1 MSVLSDVPKGSP
13 VVRTLTRDHAKP
25 LGRKIKDRDLP
36 HVERQMPVPA
46 ATDSSTAIDKVG
58 EFLEFDFRKMSD
70 WLRAGMKGAV
80 VLALAGGLAGGAY
93 GLLSKRLYTVG
104 TDILINPSNLQVVAN
119 DLYAAPNPGDNQVL
133 AVRSKLRVLTS
144 RNVLLHVVDE
154 LGLTRDREFNDPSPG
169 LLSSLIGS
177 RSGAAAPD
185 PRLAVLD
192 VLGKR
197 IVATAD
203 ETSFVATLS
212 VSAETVDKAIRIS
225 QSVVTGF
232 QDELA
237 KAESDG
243 AARAARAIDDR
254 LDQLKQEVQVAEAK
268 VEAYRRTHNLASSQG
283 QLVSS
288 QSMTQVNSEMIT
300 AQSRV
305 IAAQAAYDA
314 VLAAGSN
321 ATTQDSV
328 ASASLA
334 ALRTRASG
342 LQQELDG
349 LSMTYGPRYP
359 RLAQLRAE
367 LDAANGQIK
376 TELSR
381 ILAKARSNLDE
392 AKASFKALDTRMK
405 DMTGT
410 VFTDNEVQVAL
421 RELERDA
428 ASKTAVYESFLARAH
443 QIAEREQIDT
453 TNVRVISTAVPPQS
467 RSWPPRTS
475 LLIVAG
481 VVLGL
486 AAGLFLALARGMLRE
501 LRDPQPAAAE
511 QRA

>member
-1 MSVLSDVPKGSP
+1 MSMFSDVPKGSP
-13 VVRTLTRDHAKP
+13 VVRTFARDRAKP
-25 LGRKIKDRDLP
+25 LGRKIKARDVP
-36 HVERQMPVPA
+36 HVERQKPVLV
-46 ATDSSTAIDKVG
+46 ATGASTAVDKVG
-58 EFLEFDFRKMSD
+58 EFLEFDFRRVSE
-70 WLRAGMKGAV
+70 WLRAGMKGAI
-80 VLALAGGLAGGAY
+80 VLALLGGLAGGAY

-119 DLYAAPNPGDNQVL
+119 DLYAAPSQGDNQVL

-154 LGLTRDREFNDPSPG
+154 LDLTRDSEFNDPSPG
-169 LLSSLIGS
+169 LFSFLSG
-177 RSGAAAPD
+177 SGAAASD
-185 PRLAVLD
+185 PRTAVLE
-192 VLGKR
+192 VLSKR
-197 IVATAD
+197 IETKAD
-203 ETSFVATLS
+203 ETSFVASLS

-225 QSVVTGF
+225 QAVVTGF

-243 AARAARAIDDR
+243 ASRAARAIDDR
-254 LDQLKQEVQVAEAK
+254 LDQLKQDVQAAEAK
-268 VEAYRRTHNLASSQG
+268 VEAYRRANNLASSQG

-314 VLAAGSN
+314 VLAAGPN

-328 ASASLA
+328 ASTSLA
-334 ALRTRASG
+334 ALRTRASN

-359 RLAQLRAE
+359 RLVQLRAE
-367 LDAANGQIK
+367 LEAANGQIK

-381 ILAKARSNLDE
+381 ILAKARSNLEE

-443 QIAEREQIDT
+443 QITEREQIDT

-481 VVLGL
+481 TILGL

-501 LRDPQPAAAE
+501 LREPQPAAAE